1 VSITLYELLV
11 ISAVG
16 ALAALAVNKSVAAY
30 HDGLRTSL
38 RDLWTGD
45 TTRAKLAK
53 YSLTISTGFVVAYA
67 LPLSLA
73 SGIVVIHL
81 VFLGTDYLGI
91 RIRQPVLAALAGA
104 AYAAAASLVVS
115 AFFQAA
121 GHLPGFLPSTAL
133 LWAPV
138 LATIPIMPAM
148 AAGHQHG
155 FRWGAIATAVTL
167 VLWAGSAGVL
177 RALGHAPA
185 SCLRFGGL
193 IAFAAMSVAIIVAA
207 WRQPGTPSNELDF
220 FTDRIARIRKGWPYL
235 VPLGALIAVAAA
247 GGSFA
252 GEPAQLA
259 AVADGQWGLAGGAA
273 LLTAA
278 SYFPVQGMTG
288 LVSGIWSPTGYADWL
303 LAGGYLVHNPV
314 LAAPVGAALV
324 VIELLT
330 LKQVA
335 RVLTG
340 RPGITSLGH
349 AIRDAMDVV
358 PQFSILAG
366 AVLAATSIAGPIG
379 ACVVIGG
386 YALNELKGRPVI
398 PLAAPVIAFLVVGLG
413 AGVARSAGWIG

>member
-1 VSITLYELLV
+1 VFRSYELLV

-16 ALAALAVNKSVAAY
+16 ALAALAANRSVAVY

-45 TTRAKLAK
+45 TTRKKLAK
-53 YSLTISTGFVVAYA
+53 YSFTISAGFVVAYA

-73 SGIVVIHL
+73 SGVVVIHL
-81 VFLGTDYLGI
+81 VFLGTDYLGV
-91 RIRQPVLAALAGA
+91 RIRQPVVAALGGAIYAAGA
-104 AYAAAASLVVS
+104 SAAVAA
-115 AFFQAA
+115 FHGT
-121 GHLPGFLPSTAL
+121 GHLPGFLPSAAL

-138 LATIPIMPAM
+138 LATIPIMPAV

-155 FRWGAIATAVTL
+155 FRWGAVATAATL
-167 VLWAGSAGVL
+167 VLWAGSAATL
-177 RALGHAPA
+177 RALGHPPA
-185 SCLRFGGL
+185 SCVRYGGL
-193 IAFAAMSVAIIVAA
+193 IAFAIMGAAIVVAA

-235 VPLGALIAVAAA
+235 VPLAALIAVAGA
-247 GGSFA
+247 GGAFA

-259 AVADGQWGLAGGAA
+259 AVVGGQQDVAGAAA

-278 SYFPVQGMTG
+278 SYFPLQGMTG
-288 LVSGIWSPTGYADWL
+288 LVSGIWSPTGYPDWF
-303 LAGGYLVHNPV
+303 LAGGYLAHNPL
-314 LAAPVGAALV
+314 LAAPVGAALML
-324 VIELLT
+324 IELLT

-340 RPGITSLGH
+340 RPGITSLGG

-358 PQFSILAG
+358 PQLSILAG
-366 AVLAATSIAGPIG
+366 AVLAATAAAGPIG
-379 ACVVIGG
+379 ACVVIGA
-386 YALNELKGRPVI
+386 YALNELKGRPII

-413 AGVARSAGWIG
+413 AGLARSAGWIG